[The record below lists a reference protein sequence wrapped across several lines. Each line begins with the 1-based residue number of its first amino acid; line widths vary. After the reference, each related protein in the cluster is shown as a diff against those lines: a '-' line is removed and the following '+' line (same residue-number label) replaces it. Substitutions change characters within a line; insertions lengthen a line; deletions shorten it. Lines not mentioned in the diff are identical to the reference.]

1 MEPSSDTKYKTLH
14 KGQVIF
20 KEGQKSSV
28 AYMLKTGRISLFRI
42 LNNKKVVLA
51 EVLPGQI
58 FGEEGLLGGE
68 TRIANAVADE
78 PCEII
83 VMERDMFQA
92 MLLKSPGP
100 VQRLTRYL
108 IEQVRAVNRRVA
120 ESSTGNVFLSVCGV
134 LELMYKAH
142 IHSPKG
148 NAAGAPGPGL
158 SYAEFSSKAKDILLV
173 TQLEIDD
180 VVTRLRK
187 LKIVD
192 VDDVRSAVMKKDALG
207 RTRKTS
213 DFLKDR
219 TISIPDLAKF
229 MSVARTLSQEL
240 PADKAPFT
248 QCLEFIDIYDFAQM
262 VGSTPEMIYKKMGY
276 KEIPE
281 TYFFMHKST
290 VEAWVGEVGTE
301 FFQRVKKKRVKV
313 EDLDSVNDIVYVD
326 NATLQDC
333 FSDLGFHKIAI
344 LASMAGDEARSR
356 IFANLSKKM
365 AGIVQDQAR
374 SIENLDEMEAA
385 DAEDEL
391 IEAIKAKKGLAK

>member
-1 MEPSSDTKYKTLH
+1 MEPNFDTKYKTLH
-14 KGQVIF
+14 KGQVVF

-28 AYMLKTGRISLFRI
+28 AYMLKTGRISLYRV

-51 EVLPGQI
+51 VVSPGQI

-68 TRIANAVADE
+68 TRIANAVVDE
-78 PCEII
+78 PSEII
-83 VMERDMFQA
+83 VMERDTFQA

-120 ESSTGNVFLSVCGV
+120 ESSTGNAFLSICGV

-142 IHSPKG
+142 IHSPKANG
-148 NAAGAPGPGL
+148 GPTPGL
-158 SYAEFSSKAKDILLV
+158 SYAEFSRTAKDILLV
-173 TQLEIDD
+173 TQLEIDE

-187 LKIVD
+187 LKIID

-219 TISIPDLAKF
+219 TITIPDLAKF
-229 MSVARTLSQEL
+229 MGVARTLSQEM
-240 PADKAPFT
+240 PADSPPFT
-248 QCLEFIDIYDFAQM
+248 QCLEFIDIYDFARM
-262 VGSTPEMIYKKMGY
+262 VDSTPEMIYKKMSY

-281 TYFFMHKST
+281 TYFFMHKPT
-290 VEAWVGEVGTE
+290 VENWIGEVGTD
-301 FFQRVKKKRVKV
+301 FFQRVKKKRVKP
-313 EDLDSVNDIVYVD
+313 EDLETVNDIVYVD

-333 FSDLGFHKIAI
+333 FSDLGFHKLAI
-344 LASMAGDEARSR
+344 LASMAGDEARAR
-356 IFANLSKKM
+356 IFSNLSKKM
-365 AGIVQDQAR
+365 SKIVQDQAL
-374 SIENLDEMEAA
+374 SIENLDEMEGA

-391 IEAIKAKKGLAK
+391 IEAIKTRKGIAK